1 MTLPAGRTSGGLA
14 VRVATAAALIGALLA
29 ALFLLPRVWLVALL
43 AALAGLAAFEWARLC
58 RLRGLAPWAYA
69 GGMAFGLVVVYNTQP
84 WQPVFAIAAAFWVMA
99 APAWMWRGVTARH
112 PGALAAAGVVVLLPT
127 ALAMATLPPLHV
139 LLILALV
146 WIADTAAFFAGSAW
160 GRHKLAPS
168 ISPGKTREGAAGGLI
183 GALAYAIIC
192 GAFVEGMAWVPYLAA
207 AALVAVLS
215 IVGDLFESAVKR
227 QAAVKDSGALLPG
240 HGGILD
246 RIDSATST
254 LPVAALI
261 APWLLGK

>member
-1 MTLPAGRTSGGLA
+1 M
-14 VRVATAAALIGALLA
+14 RVATAAVLIAALLA
-29 ALFLLPRVWLVALL
+29 ALFLLPRAWLVALV
-43 AALAGLAAFEWARLC
+43 AVLAGLAAFEWARLC
-58 RLRGLAPWAYA
+58 RLGGLAAWAYA
-69 GGMAFGLVVVYNTQP
+69 GAMAFGLIVLYNTEP
-84 WQPVFAIAAAFWVMA
+84 WQPVFVIAAAFWVVA
-99 APAWMWRGVTARH
+99 APLWLWRGVTARH
-112 PGALAAAGVVVLLPT
+112 PGGLAVAGFVVLLPT
-127 ALAMATLPPLHV
+127 ALAMATLPPLGAV
-139 LLILALV
+139 LVLALV
-146 WIADTAAFFAGSAW
+146 WVADTAAFFAGSAW

-207 AALVAVLS
+207 ATLVAVLS

-240 HGGILD
+240 HGGVLD

-254 LPVAALI
+254 LPVAALVL
-261 APWLLGK
+261 PWLLGK